1 MTNIKEH
8 CCGAD
13 LFFDKKTAKKQY
25 KSYIKKG
32 PSRVTKKLI
41 GQLEK
46 IKTGESLVDI
56 GGGIGAIQWWFLNH
70 GGKHTFGIDASS
82 GYTALAQEHA
92 AKNNFKESANFIM
105 GDFTD
110 KAEEL
115 TKADHVT
122 LDKVIC
128 CYPDFETILNLACK
142 KSTSTVSLS
151 YPMDGF
157 ITDIFRGLGVLYMKL
172 TGSSFKPYI
181 HRVASVRALFVENGF
196 EIKDK
201 ELSFPW
207 HIETYTK
214 KDFQ

>member
-1 MTNIKEH
+1 MTTIKEH

-13 LFFDKKTAKKQY
+13 QFFDKKTAKKQY
-25 KSYIKKG
+25 KSYLKKG

-46 IKTGESLVDI
+46 TNTGESLIDV

-70 GGKHTFGIDASS
+70 GGEQTFGVDASS
-82 GYTALAQEHA
+82 GYLNLAQEHA
-92 AKNNFKESANFIM
+92 SKNNLKENTHFMM

-115 TKADHVT
+115 PKANHVT

-128 CYPDFETILNLACK
+128 CYPNFEAILNLACK
-142 KSTSTVSLS
+142 KATNTVSLS
-151 YPMDGF
+151 FPMDGF
-157 ITDIFRGLGVLYMKL
+157 ISSIFRSLGVLYMKL
-172 TGSSFKPYI
+172 TGCSFKPYI
-181 HRVASVRALFVENGF
+181 NRVASVRALFVENGF
-196 EIKDK
+196 KLKDK

-207 HIETYTK
+207 HIETYIK

>member
-13 LFFDKKTAKKQY
+13 QFFDLKTAKKQY
-25 KSYIKKG
+25 KSYLKKG

-46 IKTGESLVDI
+46 TNPGESLIDV

-70 GGKHTFGIDASS
+70 GGKQTFGVDAST
-82 GYTALAQEHA
+82 GYTNLAQEHA
-92 AKNNFKESANFIM
+92 AKNNFKESTHFIV

-110 KAEEL
+110 KAEGL
-115 TKADHVT
+115 PKVDYVT

-128 CYPDFETILNLACK
+128 CYPDFKAILNLACE
-142 KSTSTVSLS
+142 KSINTISLS
-151 YPMDGF
+151 YPLDGF
-157 ITDIFRGLGVLYMKL
+157 ITDIFRGLMVLFMKL
-172 TGSSFKPYI
+172 TGNSFKPYV

-196 EIKDK
+196 ELKAK

-207 HIETYTK
+207 HIETYIK

>member
-1 MTNIKEH
+1 MTTIKEH

-13 LFFDKKTAKKQY
+13 KLFDAKTAKKQY
-25 KSYIKKG
+25 KSYLKRG

-46 IKTGESLVDI
+46 TRIGESLLDV

-70 GGKHTFGIDASS
+70 GGKQTFAVDASS
-82 GYTALAQEHA
+82 GYLQFAQEHA
-92 AKNNFKESANFIM
+92 AKNNFKESAHFMM

-110 KAEEL
+110 KAEAL
-115 TKADHVT
+115 PIVNHVT

-128 CYPDFETILNLACK
+128 CYPDFEAILKVACSKANQTI
-142 KSTSTVSLS
+142 SLS

-157 ITDIFRGLGVLYMKL
+157 ITDLVRGLGVLFIRL
-172 TGSSFKPYI
+172 RGNPFKPYI

-196 EIKDK
+196 ELK
-201 ELSFPW
+201 ERSLSFPW
-207 HIETYTK
+207 HVETYVK
-214 KDFQ
+214 R

>member
-25 KSYIKKG
+25 KSYLKKG

-46 IKTGESLVDI
+46 IKTGASLIDI
-56 GGGIGAIQWWFLNH
+56 GGGIGAIQWWFLKH
-70 GGKHTFGIDASS
+70 GGEQTFGVDASS
-82 GYTALAQEHA
+82 GYTALAKEHA
-92 AKNNFKESANFIM
+92 AKNNFKESAHFMM

-110 KAEEL
+110 KSEEL

-122 LDKVIC
+122 LD
-128 CYPDFETILNLACK
+128 EAILNLACEK
-142 KSTSTVSLS
+142 ATNTVSLS

-157 ITDIFRGLGVLYMKL
+157 ITDIFRGLMVLFMKIS
-172 TGSSFKPYI
+172 GSSFKPYI
-181 HRVASVRALFVENGF
+181 HRVASVRALFVDNGF
-196 EIKDK
+196 ELKEK

-214 KDFQ
+214 KGFQ